1 MELENK
7 FLYPNDS
14 DKNSLEMAI
23 PDGVFLSAEKPA
35 YYRQNGNIAEIDVV
49 GFLRNEKYYWSSGT
63 SYNDIIKGIREA
75 NDSPEIDEINF
86 IVDSNGGNVGIVD
99 IVWREI
105 FNSAKPTK
113 AIVSGNCCSAAY
125 YIACACD
132 KIISMS
138 PTNLIG
144 SIGVIVTGIDDS
156 EYYKKM
162 GVKVINIRSD
172 NAPRKNLGL
181 DTKDGVDDVK
191 KIVNALEATFI
202 DRVSIGRGKTAE
214 YVAENFGR
222 GGVMVA
228 YDLRNEKNATE
239 NKKDAVEIDALSA
252 GMLDSVETKDGLVI
266 ANNGESEEYM
276 EKDKKTEAGMKTIS
290 DQEYA
295 ELMKL
300 KAKAELEAEMKQKE
314 EEKAKMESKEK
325 EEKAKADY
333 TLACRNV
340 ASILASSSY
349 PDSVREIGMNVFDQ
363 SASYSD
369 FTAAVEAADKEAEKK
384 RLEAAENEG
393 DVGSQ
398 AASKPTDSKPG
409 EVINDEETF
418 AAAKSLFEH

>member
-7 FLYPNDS
+7 FLYSNEV
-14 DKNSLEMAI
+14 DKNSPEMAMFE
-23 PDGVFLSAEKPA
+23 GVRVDTSEPV

-63 SYNDIIKGIREA
+63 SYNDIIRGIREA

-105 FNSAKPTK
+105 FNSPKPTK

-132 KIISMS
+132 KIVSMS

-144 SIGVIVTGIDDS
+144 SIGVIVTGIDAS
-156 EYYKKM
+156 KYYKELGIKF
-162 GVKVINIRSD
+162 VNVTSD
-172 NAPRKNLGL
+172 NAPKKALGI
-181 DTKDGVDDVK
+181 DSKEGIEEIK
-191 KIVNALEATFI
+191 KIVNALEAAFI

-228 YDLRNEKNATE
+228 YDLRNKKNATE
-239 NKKDAVEIDALSA
+239 NKKGSIEIDALSV

-266 ANNGESEEYM
+266 SNNGESEEYM
-276 EKDKKTEAGMKTIS
+276 EKDKKTEAGMRTIS
-290 DQEYA
+290 DAEYA
-295 ELMKL
+295 DLMKI
-300 KAKAELEAEMKQKE
+300 KARQELESEMKQKE
-314 EEKAKMESKEK
+314 EEKANMESKEK

-333 TLACRNV
+333 ALACRNV
-340 ASILASSSY
+340 ASILASASY
-349 PDSVREIGMNVFDQ
+349 PASVREIGMKVFDN

-384 RLEAAENEG
+384 RLEAAENE
-393 DVGSQ
+393 DDIGSQ
-398 AASKPTDSKPG
+398 AASTSENKPG
-409 EVINDEETF
+409 EVIKDEETF